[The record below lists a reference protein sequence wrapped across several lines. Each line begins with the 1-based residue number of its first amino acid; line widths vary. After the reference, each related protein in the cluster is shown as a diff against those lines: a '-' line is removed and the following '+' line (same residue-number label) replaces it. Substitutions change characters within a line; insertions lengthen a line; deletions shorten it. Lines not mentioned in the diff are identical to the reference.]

1 MFDKYRARFA
11 KFEEDHESVRKAKKH
26 VEKHQT
32 TYAAIGGSAITLVAV
47 KVFGGPQ
54 VIVREAQNVPTVI
67 TNTVSPIFN
76 NHNVGNQLIQ
86 NVGHCTKIVQRL
98 SDKEIFEQAGDA
110 AFDIAEKHGIAYDRA
125 RWMLSR
131 HLNGWL
137 DDVYG
142 ETYKTIGLGTTN

>member
-11 KFEEDHESVRKAKKH
+11 KFEEDHESVRKVKKH

-67 TNTVSPIFN
+67 NNTIAPVMNNIGNQQTNTFGGPM
-76 NHNVGNQLIQ
+76 
-86 NVGHCTKIVQRL
+86 TKMVKCLETGEIWEKVTEAASGADVTL
-98 SDKEIFEQAGDA
+98 SKMSQ
-110 AFDIAEKHGIAYDRA
+110 
-125 RWMLSR
+125 
-131 HLNGWL
+131 HLNGHKDHVNGL
-137 DDVYG
+137 H
-142 ETYKTIGLGTTN
+142 YKIIGLGTAD